1 MSKLNHDYMSVDYS
15 IVWDVVKKFMP
26 VLKNQIELILIFDE
40 LS

>member
-1 MSKLNHDYMSVDYS
+1 MSVDYS
-15 IVWDVVKKFMP
+15 IVRDVVKNFIP